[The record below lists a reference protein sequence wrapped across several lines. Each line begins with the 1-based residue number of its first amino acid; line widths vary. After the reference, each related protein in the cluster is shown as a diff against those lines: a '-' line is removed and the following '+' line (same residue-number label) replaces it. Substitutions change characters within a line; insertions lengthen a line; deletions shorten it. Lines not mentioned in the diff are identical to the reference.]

1 MGFVSNSKPTPV
13 MKESK
18 NMLKYIVKRVLSL
31 ILVIIGVTFL
41 VFMIMSLAPGD
52 PARFILGDH
61 ATPEALEEK
70 REELGLNDP
79 VFVRYGRYMFG
90 VIQGDFGVSFRT
102 GRPVAQDIFDRFPN
116 TLRLTLAALLVCVAL
131 ALPLGIIA
139 AIRQNT
145 FIDSIC
151 MFIALIG
158 VSMPVFW
165 LGLLLILLFSLHLQL
180 LPSFG
185 ADGFA
190 SIILPACTLGFV
202 YMAGIARTIRSSML
216 EVIRQDYIRTA
227 MAKGI
232 SYGTVIQR
240 HAVRNAM
247 IPTLTV
253 TGLILGIMLG
263 GSVITETVFSWPGI
277 GRWLVQA
284 IFSRDTPTVLGCL
297 ILFSVCFSV
306 VNLIVDLLYGLVD
319 PRIRSQ
325 YK

>member
-1 MGFVSNSKPTPV
+1 M
-13 MKESK
+13 
-18 NMLKYIVKRVLSL
+18 

-145 FIDSIC
+145 FVDSIC

-185 ADGFA
+185 ADGFT

-227 MAKGI
+227 RAKGI

>member
-1 MGFVSNSKPTPV
+1 
-13 MKESK
+13 
-18 NMLKYIVKRVLSL
+18 
-31 ILVIIGVTFL
+31 
-41 VFMIMSLAPGD
+41 
-52 PARFILGDH
+52 
-61 ATPEALEEK
+61 
-70 REELGLNDP
+70 
-79 VFVRYGRYMFG
+79 
-90 VIQGDFGVSFRT
+90 
-102 GRPVAQDIFDRFPN
+102 
-116 TLRLTLAALLVCVAL
+116 
-131 ALPLGIIA
+131 
-139 AIRQNT
+139 
-145 FIDSIC
+145 
-151 MFIALIG
+151 
-158 VSMPVFW
+158 
-165 LGLLLILLFSLHLQL
+165 LHLQL

-185 ADGFA
+185 ADGFT

-227 MAKGI
+227 RAKGI